1 MRDVKKL
8 YEEWLKNAN
17 EDKDL
22 INELQQKESDS
33 DAIYDA
39 FYKDLEFGTGGLRGV
54 IGAGTNRMNVYT
66 IGKASQGLANYML
79 KNVKPEE
86 RKIAIG
92 YDSRIKSDVFAKK
105 AASVYAANGIKVF
118 IYPTLMPVPM
128 VSFAT
133 RELKCSFGAMVTA
146 SHNPSK
152 YNGYK
157 VYGFD
162 GCQVISE
169 VADAVLNEMNQI
181 NVFADVKTI
190 NFEDGLKQGLIE
202 YISDDIYTAFIER
215 VKKESMLEDEP
226 VDKTV
231 KIVYSPLHGAGLRPV
246 TRILKESG
254 YTNVTV
260 VKEQEQPD
268 GNFTTCPYPNPEIRE
283 AMQLGIEYATR
294 LDADLLF
301 ATDPDCDRV
310 GIAVKNKQGEFVLLS
325 GNETGCLLLNY
336 ICEMRKKHG
345 KLHDDALVVKTIV
358 TTDLAKAIAED
369 YGVRI
374 ADVLTGFKYIGDQI
388 ANLEKRGKEDR
399 YILGFEES
407 YGYLTGSYVRDK
419 DAVDGSFLICEMFA
433 YYKSLGVSLL
443 EKLEEF
449 YKKYGYFTNK
459 LKSYEFTGETG
470 FIKMQDLMNSLRNG
484 LDEIDGYKVNK
495 LLDYQKGVDG
505 LPKSNVLKF
514 VFENGSTV
522 TVRPSGTEPKLKVY
536 LSIKGPSTEENLLV
550 VDKLFKY
557 FDGIC
562 K

>member
-8 YEEWLKNAN
+8 FEEWLKNAS

-22 INELQQKESDS
+22 INELQQKETDS

-54 IGAGTNRMNVYT
+54 IGAGTNRMNIYT

-79 KNVKPEE
+79 KNVKPED

-92 YDSRIKSDVFAKK
+92 YDSRIKSDVFAKR
-105 AASVYAANGIKVF
+105 AASVYAANGIKVY
-118 IYPTLMPVPM
+118 IYPTLTPVPM

-157 VYGFD
+157 IYGFD

-181 NVFADVKTI
+181 DIFNDVKMMD
-190 NFEDGLKQGLIE
+190 FEQGLNNNLIN
-202 YISDDIYTAFIER
+202 YISEDVYTAFIER
-215 VKKESMLEDEP
+215 VKKETMLEDEKI
-226 VDKTV
+226 DKTV

-254 YTNVTV
+254 YINITV

-301 ATDPDCDRV
+301 ATDPDCDRI
-310 GIAVKNKQGEFVLLS
+310 GIAVKNKDGEFVLLS

-336 ICEMRKKHG
+336 ICEMRQKHH
-345 KLHDDALVVKTIV
+345 KLYDDSLAVKTIV
-358 TTDLAKAIAED
+358 TTDLAKAIAEN
-369 YGVRI
+369 YHVRI
-374 ADVLTGFKYIGDQI
+374 TDVLTGFKYIGDQI
-388 ANLEKRGKEDR
+388 ANLEKQGKEDR

-407 YGYLTGSYVRDK
+407 YGYLSGSYVRDK
-419 DAVDGSFLICEMFA
+419 DAVNGSFLICEMFA
-433 YYKSLGVSLL
+433 YYKTQNISLL
-443 EKLEEF
+443 DKLEEF
-449 YKKYGYFTNK
+449 YKKYGYYTNK

-470 FIKMQDLMNSLRNG
+470 FLKMQELMNSLRNG
-484 LDEIDGYKVNK
+484 ITEISGHKVAK
-495 LLDYQKGVDG
+495 LLDYNQGVDG

-514 VFENGSTV
+514 AFDDGSTV

-536 LSIKGPSTEENLLV
+536 LSIKGNSTESNLKE
-550 VDKLFKY
+550 VDKLFAY
-557 FDGIC
+557 FDEVC